1 MAERDLD
8 FEILRRSRRAE
19 ILNVHADAD
28 NVPGLQGI
36 LRGWLANNRWD
47 EGLWGQF
54 TAVVRYAGEG
64 KVRQRVV
71 P

>member
-1 MAERDLD
+1 MADRDLD
-8 FEILRRSRRAE
+8 FTIVRRSRPVE
-19 ILNVHADAD
+19 TLNVHADAD
-28 NVPGLQGI
+28 NVPGLQSI
-36 LRGWLANNRWD
+36 LRGWLEGDGWSP
-47 EGLWGQF
+47 GLWPQF